1 MRRFEASPRR
11 AAPKGQTFINC
22 TAPPSPGPTYT
33 TQASAFV
40 AHSRSP
46 FSPLIRPKTPH
57 GFISHQSRGDEP
69 RKHESAGQR
78 ADAAPRPTAMS
89 GPLSLRRSPLPHRD
103 QPMLGRQP
111 RLGVTLGGKGR
122 QAGVS
127 GQVRTDVG
135 PLIPLA
141 RKLADVPETPVARL
155 ASHRTVLSVMRS
167 ACDPRAIRVRSEGTS
182 VANPVH

>member
-1 MRRFEASPRR
+1 MKGDRRSTGSVYLAGIDRVPGPRFEVTLVQPRVGEL
-11 AAPKGQTFINC
+11 AEGHTFLGKAP
-22 TAPPSPGPTYT
+22 
-33 TQASAFV
+33 
-40 AHSRSP
+40 
-46 FSPLIRPKTPH
+46 
-57 GFISHQSRGDEP
+57 
-69 RKHESAGQR
+69 
-78 ADAAPRPTAMS
+78 
-89 GPLSLRRSPLPHRD
+89 SLRRSPLPHRD

-111 RLGVTLGGKGR
+111 RLGVTCCGKGH

-167 ACDPRAIRVRSEGTS
+167 EGTS